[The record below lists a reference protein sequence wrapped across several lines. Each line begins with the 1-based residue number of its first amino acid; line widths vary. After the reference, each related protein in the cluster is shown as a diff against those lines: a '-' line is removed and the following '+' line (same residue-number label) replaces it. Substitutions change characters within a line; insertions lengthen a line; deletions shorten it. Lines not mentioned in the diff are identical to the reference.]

1 MTLHRDGATV
11 MSVQALRGTSMSKY
25 LTHEDIAVE
34 PDKFAFVMPT
44 YDHKLQKSSGSTP
57 LMSGMGTPT
66 FNGTQTYNHNGQPS
80 DSDQD
85 NDRSD

>member
-1 MTLHRDGATV
+1 
-11 MSVQALRGTSMSKY
+11 MSVLKTPDDLASTPEY
-25 LTHEDIAVE
+25 LETAQSNFDYS
-34 PDKFAFVMPT
+34 T
-44 YDHKLQKSSGSTP
+44 QKNTASSP

-66 FNGTQTYNHNGQPS
+66 FNGTQTFDYNGRPS

>member
-1 MTLHRDGATV
+1 M
-11 MSVQALRGTSMSKY
+11 MPKY
-25 LTHEDIAVE
+25 ITHEDIAVT
-34 PDKFAFVMPT
+34 PDKFEIVFPT
-44 YDHKLQKSSGSTP
+44 YDHKAQKSLGTTP
-57 LMSGMGTPT
+57 AMSGMGTPT